1 MAQDIADLA
10 RLASGFGGS
19 GLLGTVA
26 IPIAAVGATLV
37 IGVIWSWWQAQRDAG
52 YREAENERIVAATHT
67 SADTVERLKQS
78 SRVVTAENR
87 KKDARIKTL
96 TERLAKTKAETKPG
110 GVCPAGCVLPAS
122 PINSSKPD
130 KMKKFTLSPRS
141 PSLSPPA
148 GPSRRPSSS
157 A

>member
-1 MAQDIADLA
+1 MFGIGGLA

-37 IGVIWSWWQAQRDAG
+37 IGVSWSRAQRDTG
-52 YREAENERIVAATHT
+52 YREAENERIVAAAHT

-78 SRVVTAENR
+78 SRAVTAENR
-87 KKDARIKTL
+87 KKDARVKTL

-122 PINSSKPD
+122 PINSSKPI
-130 KMKKFTLSPRS
+130 K
-141 PSLSPPA
+141 
-148 GPSRRPSSS
+148 
-157 A
+157 